1 MSAHPGPEQAR
12 LSRRSW
18 FRQVWVESPGL
29 HRGYIMDVLTAF
41 TIGVLLIV
49 GGRAR
54 TVAPAW
60 GTLNDSGGP
69 LLWGAVLI
77 GLGVVL
83 VAATFWRPAAVV
95 AALCLLTMFYW
106 LLALWFLRSA
116 WPVETGASF
125 IGAVL
130 MARAGIM
137 HLSRA
142 WAYRERAEVEGTL
155 HVKGVE

>member
-1 MSAHPGPEQAR
+1 MSAHSGPERAR
-12 LSRRSW
+12 SSRRSW
-18 FRQVWVESPGL
+18 FRQVWVDQPGL

-41 TIGVLLIV
+41 TIGALLIV
-49 GGRAR
+49 GGRRR

-60 GTLNDSGGP
+60 DTLNASGGP
-69 LLWGAVLI
+69 LLWGAILI
-77 GLGVVL
+77 GLGAVL

-95 AALCLLTMFYW
+95 AALAVLTMFYW

-116 WPVETGASF
+116 WPAATGASF

-130 MARAGIM
+130 MTRAGIM

-142 WAYRERAEVEGTL
+142 WAYRERADIEGPL
-155 HVKGVE
+155 HVDGMQ